1 MATLNNQRVHIQ
13 DIKSYIYINICICI
27 YIYESSIPLINYST
41 HFKVQNFGGRQS
53 GLEGTKLQV
62 QRSRSWRGVGNFG
75 PEGMREHITS
85 IYYCKKTIY
94 NVYVYIYILCMYIY
108 I

>member
-1 MATLNNQRVHIQ
+1 MDTLNNQRVHIQ
-13 DIKSYIYINICICI
+13 TYIIYIYIYVYLNI

-41 HFKVQNFGGRQS
+41 HYKVQNFGGRQS

-85 IYYCKKTIY
+85 IYIYIWNVYIY
-94 NVYVYIYILCMYIY
+94 NVYIYI
-108 I
+108 

>member
-1 MATLNNQRVHIQ
+1 M
-13 DIKSYIYINICICI
+13 YMYI

-85 IYYCKKTIY
+85 IYYCKKQSIM
-94 NVYVYIYILCMYIY
+94 CMCIS